1 MAGAPAGAPPE
12 LEQRAPSALELRA
25 APELAAALMPF
36 QREGVVA
43 CIAAGGRLLLADEMG
58 LGKTLQGLAVA
69 AHYIDECA
77 LWTSSCE
84 SCFACVR
91 SPRVLS
97 SAWLR
102 AGPLMI
108 VVPSSLR
115 WPWVDACERWLR
127 IT

>member
-12 LEQRAPSALELRA
+12 LEQRAPPALELRA

-77 LWTSSCE
+77 CPELDE
-84 SCFACVR
+84 
-91 SPRVLS
+91 
-97 SAWLR
+97 
-102 AGPLMI
+102 
-108 VVPSSLR
+108 
-115 WPWVDACERWLR
+115 
-127 IT
+127 